1 MKNVDVN
8 PERQRILNLKNKCDN
23 KEINIEDISVE
34 DMEELIILYTKETE
48 LLNKDTAKRKQNI
61 ERLLKK

>member
-48 LLNKDTAKRKQNI
+48 ILNKDTAKRKQNI